1 MELRTTDII
10 LAASL
15 KVLGSKMSHI
25 EKNGNKGTFIFEHVD
40 TKLVEDYDLGN
51 LLVEPVA
58 FNTAIKQLT
67 TATRRP

>member
-10 LAASL
+10 LAAAL
-15 KVLGSKMSHI
+15 KVLGVKMSHI
-25 EKNGNKGTFIFEHVD
+25 EKNGNKGTFVFDDVD
-40 TKLVEDYDLGN
+40 PSIVDDYDLGN
-51 LLVEPVA
+51 LRIEPIT

>member
-15 KVLGSKMSHI
+15 KVLGAKMSHI
-25 EKNGNKGTFIFEHVD
+25 EKNGNKGTFCFES
-40 TKLVEDYDLGN
+40 VEQSIIDDYDLGN

>member
-15 KVLGSKMSHI
+15 KVLGNKMSHI
-25 EKNGNKGTFIFEHVD
+25 EKNGNKGTFVFDNVESSIVD
-40 TKLVEDYDLGN
+40 DYDLGN
-51 LLVEPVA
+51 LRVEPVA